1 MLDDEGGGGAT
12 AAAEAGVVEED
23 ADRSMEMAEDVDVMV
38 ADEEAE
44 GGVYFGAVAS
54 DWGEAAWKDSD
65 PGLAQSVGPLLSASW
80 QHCQRP
86 RSSL

>member
-1 MLDDEGGGGAT
+1 M
-12 AAAEAGVVEED
+12 EENVD
-23 ADRSMEMAEDVDVMV
+23 GSMEMAEDVDVIV
-38 ADEEAE
+38 AEEEAE

-54 DWGEAAWKDSD
+54 DRGEVAWKDSD
-65 PGLAQSVGPLLSASW
+65 PGLAQSFGPLLSASW